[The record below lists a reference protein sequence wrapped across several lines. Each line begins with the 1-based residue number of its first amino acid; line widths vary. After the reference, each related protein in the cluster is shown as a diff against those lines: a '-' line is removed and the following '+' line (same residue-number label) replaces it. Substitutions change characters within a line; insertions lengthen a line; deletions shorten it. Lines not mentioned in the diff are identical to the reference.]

1 MSDGLEFDVK
11 CNQEC
16 IMPNLEKECKLENL
30 NTVLSIVSNEKDNL
44 LGKKYLSEKFI
55 ETLENKQ
62 FSSNNN
68 NLYSELDI
76 EKNEKTLI
84 REGDENPEIKSKNKS
99 KSKLLKVSDQIQI
112 QKEIKK
118 QQKKRK
124 KLFSYY

>member
-62 FSSNNN
+62 FS
-68 NLYSELDI
+68 
-76 EKNEKTLI
+76 
-84 REGDENPEIKSKNKS
+84 
-99 KSKLLKVSDQIQI
+99 
-112 QKEIKK
+112 
-118 QQKKRK
+118 
-124 KLFSYY
+124 